1 MRKSFSGL
9 LISALLVFIFSGPA
23 AQELENSGNAVA
35 NYEGNKL
42 VFDTTSIVIS
52 DTLLVV
58 DTLLYVDTLKIGH
71 VGLPDEN
78 PSQIFNEK
86 MDSLAN
92 TWYIK
97 HLFHPDTMNR
107 ADFGNYPTDLPDSV
121 YISRLQEVQ
130 QIIPLSYNKLV
141 KNFIRMYTEKKRNLV
156 EMMLGL
162 SAYYFPV
169 FEEALD
175 KNEMPLELKYLPVIE
190 SALNPKARSRAG
202 ANGLWQFMY
211 QTGRQNNMENT
222 SIDDER
228 RGHLK
233 SSEAAVR
240 YLRQLYDIYGDWQ
253 LAIAAYNCGPG
264 NVNRAVSRAGN
275 KVDYWAIY
283 YYLPRETREFVPAFI
298 AASYVMNYY
307 KEHNLVP
314 LLPDVPFITD
324 TVMVNKYLH
333 FDQVAASLNIEKEQ
347 LRSLNPMYRRDV
359 IPAKTDKFYPLILPE
374 SKILDFISRDSLIYA
389 YEREKYFPDNTLANP
404 ATLSASNFTPADI
417 EGKAKILYTI
427 KSGDNIGFISSWFNV
442 RSADLRYWNN
452 IHRNLIRAGQ
462 KIVIYVSEDQK
473 EKYERVNTM
482 TFAQKQAMIGK
493 NAGSGSDTAS
503 KQEKLDPGYEYYT
516 VKNGDTI
523 WEIAR
528 RYAGISPDDILK
540 LNNLNNRSRLSI
552 GQKLK
557 IREKQNI

>member
-211 QTGRQNNMENT
+211 QTGRQYNLEIT
-222 SIDDER
+222 SFVDER
-228 RGHLK
+228 SDPLK
-233 SSEAAVR
+233 STEAAVR
-240 YLRQLYDIYGDWQ
+240 YLRQLYDIYGDWH

-333 FDQVAASLNIEKEQ
+333 FDQVAASQNIEKEQ

-389 YEREKYFPDNTLANP
+389 YEREKYFPDNTLANS

>member
-1 MRKSFSGL
+1 
-9 LISALLVFIFSGPA
+9 
-23 AQELENSGNAVA
+23 
-35 NYEGNKL
+35 
-42 VFDTTSIVIS
+42 
-52 DTLLVV
+52 
-58 DTLLYVDTLKIGH
+58 
-71 VGLPDEN
+71 
-78 PSQIFNEK
+78 
-86 MDSLAN
+86 
-92 TWYIK
+92 
-97 HLFHPDTMNR
+97 
-107 ADFGNYPTDLPDSV
+107 
-121 YISRLQEVQ
+121 
-130 QIIPLSYNKLV
+130 
-141 KNFIRMYTEKKRNLV
+141 
-156 EMMLGL
+156 
-162 SAYYFPV
+162 
-169 FEEALD
+169 
-175 KNEMPLELKYLPVIE
+175 
-190 SALNPKARSRAG
+190 
-202 ANGLWQFMY
+202 
-211 QTGRQNNMENT
+211 
-222 SIDDER
+222 
-228 RGHLK
+228 
-233 SSEAAVR
+233 
-240 YLRQLYDIYGDWQ
+240 
-253 LAIAAYNCGPG
+253 
-264 NVNRAVSRAGN
+264 
-275 KVDYWAIY
+275 
-283 YYLPRETREFVPAFI
+283 
-298 AASYVMNYY
+298 ASYVMNYY

-333 FDQVAASLNIEKEQ
+333 FDQVAASQNIEKEQ

>member
-1 MRKSFSGL
+1 M
-9 LISALLVFIFSGPA
+9 
-23 AQELENSGNAVA
+23 
-35 NYEGNKL
+35 
-42 VFDTTSIVIS
+42 
-52 DTLLVV
+52 
-58 DTLLYVDTLKIGH
+58 
-71 VGLPDEN
+71 
-78 PSQIFNEK
+78 
-86 MDSLAN
+86 
-92 TWYIK
+92 
-97 HLFHPDTMNR
+97 
-107 ADFGNYPTDLPDSV
+107 
-121 YISRLQEVQ
+121 
-130 QIIPLSYNKLV
+130 
-141 KNFIRMYTEKKRNLV
+141 
-156 EMMLGL
+156 
-162 SAYYFPV
+162 
-169 FEEALD
+169 
-175 KNEMPLELKYLPVIE
+175 
-190 SALNPKARSRAG
+190 
-202 ANGLWQFMY
+202 
-211 QTGRQNNMENT
+211 
-222 SIDDER
+222 
-228 RGHLK
+228 
-233 SSEAAVR
+233 
-240 YLRQLYDIYGDWQ
+240 RQLYDIYGDWH
-253 LAIAAYNCGPG
+253 LAIAAFNCGPG

>member
-35 NYEGNKL
+35 NYEGDKL

-141 KNFIRMYTEKKRNLV
+141 KNYIRMYTEKKRNLV

-211 QTGRQNNMENT
+211 QTGRQYNLEIT
-222 SIDDER
+222 SFVDER
-228 RGHLK
+228 SDPLK
-233 SSEAAVR
+233 STEAAVR
-240 YLRQLYDIYGDWQ
+240 YLRQLYDIYGDWH

-347 LRSLNPMYRRDV
+347 LRSLNPMYRRDI

-374 SKILDFISRDSLIYA
+374 S
-389 YEREKYFPDNTLANP
+389 
-404 ATLSASNFTPADI
+404 
-417 EGKAKILYTI
+417 
-427 KSGDNIGFISSWFNV
+427 
-442 RSADLRYWNN
+442 
-452 IHRNLIRAGQ
+452 
-462 KIVIYVSEDQK
+462 
-473 EKYERVNTM
+473 
-482 TFAQKQAMIGK
+482 
-493 NAGSGSDTAS
+493 
-503 KQEKLDPGYEYYT
+503 
-516 VKNGDTI
+516 
-523 WEIAR
+523 
-528 RYAGISPDDILK
+528 
-540 LNNLNNRSRLSI
+540 
-552 GQKLK
+552 
-557 IREKQNI
+557 